1 MQWVAVGDRIIELDA
16 GLVHHK
22 AEANLLPPRLLSLL
36 RYFIEHPDTVI
47 PRDTLIKAVWGHLEA
62 ATDDSVN
69 VAVSSL
75 RQAIGDT
82 RRPHR
87 VLKAVPRRGYM
98 IDASMLRPL
107 EADKAAALIGADGSA
122 SEIPP
127 QTPPPDPGSDTPLA
141 ERLRRKSFGPLGLG
155 LAAALII
162 AVSLLWLQP
171 WRDLPNAAEVGRA
184 VAVLPFVDMT
194 ADRDHGPFADGLAD
208 RIIHML
214 TLSPDLDVTARTS
227 SFAFRDSQARI
238 GEIGRSL
245 GVDVVLEGSVQRAD
259 DQMRVLAQLID
270 ADTEMHLWSK
280 TYDRPIRELFVL
292 QDEIANEV
300 ARTMTDTLLPDRD
313 TPHADSQQVWEL
325 VTRGRVA
332 MDRFT
337 LDSATA
343 AVDYFQQ
350 ALALEPDNVDALIG
364 MFDAL
369 GMQRSQGPMRT
380 GRDTEDIREPYLD
393 RARMIAGDSALVLR
407 AVGDWHFNH
416 GRPDEAISSF
426 RLALERNPNDA
437 TAWRHLGRLLFRQAR
452 YDEAIEPLR
461 TAARLDPYMTLGTVW
476 LADAFWAVGRAE
488 EALYRLR
495 DSIERQPNFPQAHDR
510 LATYLLQT
518 GDTAEAMQHILR
530 AQDLDPESTARHFR
544 VCEFWLQLG
553 DVESAEDCS
562 EAFAAAHDDPFREGY
577 LRQIVHGFRGEL
589 EQQTQALEDVVAL
602 GNDRDPLT
610 PALLA
615 QAYSWNDCPAALDLL
630 EQRFPGLFTDEPT
643 LNPMQLMPAH
653 TAIHCLQQ
661 QNREDEAHALLAAH
675 SELVERTRTE
685 QGPWLVVGH
694 EKALDHALHGNYE
707 AALTALED
715 LVDSGWR
722 YYWWGLDFYY
732 PSLQP
737 IVDTERFKRLI
748 ARLEAGVA
756 EQRAKFEQLQSEG
769 TI

>member
-1 MQWVAVGDRIIELDA
+1 MRWIAIRRRLIDLESGQIHFDQEVSTLS
-16 GLVHHK
+16 
-22 AEANLLPPRLLSLL
+22 PRLLTLL
-36 RYFIEHPDTVI
+36 RYLVEHPDSVI
-47 PRDTLIKAVWGHLEA
+47 ARDTLIEAVWGHLEA

-75 RQAIGDT
+75 RQAVGDN

-87 VLKAVPRRGYM
+87 VIKAVPRRGYRFESGLVSHL
-98 IDASMLRPL
+98 DDV
-107 EADKAAALIGADGSA
+107 EAAQRLQPAETSNAPEALPPAGAV
-122 SEIPP
+122 
-127 QTPPPDPGSDTPLA
+127 PPPRGTLLPVALSLAIIVSAGSWLA
-141 ERLRRKSFGPLGLG
+141 
-155 LAAALII
+155 
-162 AVSLLWLQP
+162 WQQP
-171 WRDLPNAAEVGRA
+171 WRDVPSAAEIGKA

-194 ADRDHGPFADGLAD
+194 PNGDHGPFADGLAD

-259 DQMRVLAQLID
+259 DQVRVLAQLID
-270 ADTEMHLWSK
+270 ADTEMHLWSR

-300 ARTMTDTLLPDRD
+300 ARTMTDTLLPNRD
-313 TPHADSQQVWEL
+313 TPHADTQQVWEL
-325 VTRGRVA
+325 ITRGRVA

-350 ALALEPDNVDALIG
+350 ALALEPDNVEALIG
-364 MFDAL
+364 LFDAL

-380 GRDTEDIREPYLD
+380 GRDTEDVREPYLD
-393 RARMIAGDSALVLR
+393 RARMIAGDSAIVLR
-407 AVGDWHFNH
+407 AVGDWHFSH
-416 GRPDEAISSF
+416 GRADEAISSF

-437 TAWRHLGRLLFRQAR
+437 TAWRHLGRILFRQAR

-518 GDTAEAMQHILR
+518 GETARAMQHILR
-530 AQDLDPESTARHFR
+530 AQALDPGSTARHFR

-553 DVESAEDCS
+553 DDDAAERCA

-577 LRQIVHGFRGEL
+577 LRQILHGFRGEL

-602 GNDRDPLT
+602 GNQRDPLT

-615 QAYSWNDCPAALDLL
+615 QAYSWNDCPAALELL
-630 EQRFPGLFTDEPT
+630 SERFPQLFNGEPT
-643 LNPMQLMPAH
+643 LTHTQLMPAH
-653 TAIHCLQQ
+653 AAIYCLQQ
-661 QNREDEAHALLAAH
+661 QNRVDEAAALLAAH
-675 SELVERTRTE
+675 SKVVERTRTE

-694 EKALDHALHGNYE
+694 EKALDDALHGDYE
-707 AALTALED
+707 AAIDELEALVESD
-715 LVDSGWR
+715 WR

-732 PSLQP
+732 PSLRP
-737 IVDTERFKRLI
+737 IVETERFKRLI
-748 ARLEAGVA
+748 AELEAGVA
-756 EQRAKFEQLQSEG
+756 EQRLQFEAMQAEAL
-769 TI
+769 

>member
-1 MQWVAVGDRIIELDA
+1 MIGDMQWLEIRKRIIDLDS
-16 GLVHHK
+16 GRVHHQG
-22 AEANLLPPRLLSLL
+22 EVSTLSPRLLTLL
-36 RYFIEHPDTVI
+36 RFLVERPDSVI
-47 PRDTLIKAVWGHLEA
+47 ARDTLIEAVWGHLEA

-75 RQAIGDT
+75 RQAIGDN

-87 VLKAVPRRGYM
+87 VIMAIPRRGYRFESKAVLHL
-98 IDASMLRPL
+98 DAAEAAKRIQTSRPAQRTAV
-107 EADKAAALIGADGSA
+107 EQADNSAAPPGRTFLPAAL
-122 SEIPP
+122 
-127 QTPPPDPGSDTPLA
+127 TLVVV
-141 ERLRRKSFGPLGLG
+141 LV
-155 LAAALII
+155 AAGWA
-162 AVSLLWLQP
+162 AWQQP
-171 WRDLPNAAEVGRA
+171 WRSVPGAVEIGKA

-194 ADRDHGPFADGLAD
+194 PDGDHGPFADGLAD

-259 DQMRVLAQLID
+259 DQVRVLAQLID

-325 VTRGRVA
+325 ITRGRVS

-350 ALALEPDNVDALIG
+350 ALELEPDNVDALIG
-364 MFDAL
+364 LVDAL
-369 GMQRSQGPMRT
+369 SMQRSQGPMRT
-380 GRDTEDIREPYLD
+380 GRDTEDVREPYLD

-407 AVGDWHFNH
+407 AVGDWHFSH

-437 TAWRHLGRLLFRQAR
+437 TAWRHLGRILFRQAR

-518 GDTAEAMQHILR
+518 GETASATQHILR
-530 AQDLDPESTARHFR
+530 AQALDPESTARHFR

-553 DVESAEDCS
+553 DDDAAERCS

-577 LRQIVHGFRGEL
+577 LRQILHGFRGEL

-602 GNDRDPLT
+602 GNQRDPLT

-615 QAYSWNDCPAALDLL
+615 QAYSWNDCPAALELL
-630 EQRFPGLFTDEPT
+630 SERFPHLFNEEPT
-643 LNPMQLMPAH
+643 LTPTQLMPAH
-653 TAIHCLQQ
+653 AAIYCLQQ
-661 QNREDEAHALLAAH
+661 QNRVDEAEALLAAH
-675 SELVERTRTE
+675 SKVVERTRTE

-694 EKALDHALHGNYE
+694 EAAINRALHGDYE
-707 AALTALED
+707 AAIDELEALVESD
-715 LVDSGWR
+715 WR
-722 YYWWGLDFYY
+722 YYWWGLDYYY

-737 IVDTERFKRLI
+737 IVETERFKRLI
-748 ARLEAGVA
+748 AELEAGVA
-756 EQRAKFEQLQSEG
+756 EQRAQFQAMQAQSL
-769 TI
+769 

>member
-1 MQWVAVGDRIIELDA
+1 MQWIAVMDRVIDLGTGLIHHQGDARP
-16 GLVHHK
+16 
-22 AEANLLPPRLLSLL
+22 LPPRLLSLL
-36 RYFIEHPDTVI
+36 QHFIEHPDTVI
-47 PRDTLIKAVWGHLEA
+47 ARDDLIEAVWGHLEA
-62 ATDDSVN
+62 ASDDSVN

-87 VLKAVPRRGYM
+87 VLKAIPRRGYLF
-98 IDASMLRPL
+98 DASEIRVLSADEATALLSIGGDEPSPPPIESASPDTSFRSIRPIGL
-107 EADKAAALIGADGSA
+107 GIAAALLMAV
-122 SEIPP
+122 
-127 QTPPPDPGSDTPLA
+127 TLA
-141 ERLRRKSFGPLGLG
+141 
-155 LAAALII
+155 
-162 AVSLLWLQP
+162 WLQP
-171 WRDLPNAAEVGRA
+171 WREPPSAADIGRA

-194 ADRDHGPFADGLAD
+194 PDGDHGPFADGLAD

-227 SFAFRDSQARI
+227 SFAFRDSQSRI

-259 DQMRVLAQLID
+259 DQVRVLAQLID
-270 ADTEMHLWSK
+270 ADSEMHLWSR
-280 TYDRPIRELFVL
+280 TYDRPIGELFKL

-313 TPHADSQQVWEL
+313 LPHANSQQVWEL
-325 VTRGRVA
+325 ITRGRVA

-350 ALALEPDNVDALIG
+350 ALALEADNVDALIG
-364 MFDAL
+364 LFDAL

-380 GRDTEDIREPYLD
+380 ARDTEDVREPYLD

-407 AVGDWHFNH
+407 AVGDWHFSH
-416 GRPDEAISSF
+416 GRPDEAIGSF

-437 TAWRHLGRLLFRQAR
+437 TAWRHLGRILFRQAR

-488 EALYRLR
+488 EALFRLR

-518 GDTAEAMQHILR
+518 GETASAMQHILR
-530 AQDLDPESTARHFR
+530 ARALDPESTARHFR

-553 DVESAEDCS
+553 DDESAERCS
-562 EAFAAAHDDPFREGY
+562 EAFAADHDDPFREGY
-577 LRQIVHGFRGEL
+577 LRQILHGFRGEL
-589 EQQTQALEDVVAL
+589 EQQTQALEAVVTL

-615 QAYSWNDCPAALDLL
+615 QAYSWNDCPAALALL
-630 EQRFPGLFTDEPT
+630 SERFPGLFTTEPT
-643 LNPMQLMPAH
+643 LNPMQLIPAH

-661 QNREDEAHALLAAH
+661 QNRGDEAQALLAAH

-694 EKALDHALHGNYE
+694 EKALDHALHGDYD
-707 AALTALED
+707 AALSALEE

-722 YYWWGLDFYY
+722 YYWGGLNFYY
-732 PSLQP
+732 PSLRP
-737 IVDTERFKRLI
+737 IVDTDRFRRLVE
-748 ARLEAGVA
+748 RLEAGVA
-756 EQRAKFEQLQSEG
+756 AQRAAFERLPSEDA
-769 TI
+769 I